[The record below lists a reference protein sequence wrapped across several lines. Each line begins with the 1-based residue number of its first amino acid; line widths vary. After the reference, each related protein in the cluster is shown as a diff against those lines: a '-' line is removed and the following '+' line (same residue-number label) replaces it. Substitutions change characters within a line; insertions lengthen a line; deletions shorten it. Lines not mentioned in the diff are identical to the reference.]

1 MVEWFLLTMCKEK
14 TLIRST
20 SFFGRNHL
28 PLCFLFRKENR
39 QMSTLWLEMSRIV
52 SSTTVTF
59 STYESVCLDGHFWN
73 HLAKSKKNPEKN
85 DLPVFI
91 KEFAKLRAFGAH
103 VPYMSKC
110 LRVLNYYV
118 STCIRALIFHVPTCL
133 RAYVPIYLFCA

>member
-1 MVEWFLLTMCKEK
+1 M
-14 TLIRST
+14 IRNVQNRKFHDSY
-20 SFFGRNHL
+20 FFNLRK
-28 PLCFLFRKENR
+28 CLFR
-39 QMSTLWLEMSRIV
+39 I
-52 SSTTVTF
+52 F
-59 STYESVCLDGHFWN
+59 LDGHFWN

-103 VPYMSKC
+103 VPYMSIC

-133 RAYVPIYLFCA
+133 YIFFVPKRLHGWNCLVLKCANFWSTVLLYQLVHAQGQ